1 MWSRLFFLCLG
12 KRQAAEAKKKNTT
25 SSLSKPGHIDRY
37 DTADYLRADSLCL
50 LPLTYIPHTLSLSRM
65 QTIAGISIHTAYII
79 PTYLG
84 SGPSRQSSKSS
95 GPMHR
100 TFHYRNSIHARIR
113 YYYGLYLTDLT
124 YLTYLTDLLP
134 LRNAPVLA
142 TATLSFSY
150 SASAALHRI
159 ASRMIKVRPTVRPSI
174 HPSVPS
180 AILKPTYLYL
190 RIFRYM
196 YLPLLYFT

>member
-1 MWSRLFFLCLG
+1 MVKAFFLCLG

-124 YLTYLTDLLP
+124 YLTYLDRPITYTQCTSISNSNTFIFHTLHLQRCIVS
-134 LRNAPVLA
+134 LRV
-142 TATLSFSY
+142 
-150 SASAALHRI
+150 
-159 ASRMIKVRPTVRPSI
+159 
-174 HPSVPS
+174 
-180 AILKPTYLYL
+180 
-190 RIFRYM
+190 
-196 YLPLLYFT
+196 